1 MKTKDGGPAF
11 HSITCKNFDG
21 FTPAPTLI
29 YHKGMS
35 LRDWFAG
42 QALAILADANVNL
55 TAEELAKCC
64 YQNADAMIAAR
75 EVKP

>member
-11 HSITCKNFDG
+11 HSITCKNGDNY
-21 FTPAPTLI
+21 TAPTLV

-64 YQNADAMIAAR
+64 YQNADAMLEQR